1 MDIGILVPERTEAV
15 AEDRQYLIGFRKDR
29 RVAGRVK
36 TKRLRF
42 AEPLFSLL
50 RRDLP

>member
-29 RVAGRVK
+29 RVGGLSVYAICCGALVVIG
-36 TKRLRF
+36 T
-42 AEPLFSLL
+42 
-50 RRDLP
+50 